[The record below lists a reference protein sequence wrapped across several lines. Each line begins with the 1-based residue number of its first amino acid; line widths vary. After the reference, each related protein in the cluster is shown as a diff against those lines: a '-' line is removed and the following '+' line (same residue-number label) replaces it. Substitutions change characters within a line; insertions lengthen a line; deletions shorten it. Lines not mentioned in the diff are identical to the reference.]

1 MCSKKH
7 IKQVKHRKEISKI
20 ILFLGQGFLDGLI
33 LLTYYGWLH
42 NAGDISQPLT
52 SLLVT
57 KAVLYAAYYIK
68 AGMENKSKGNLEIT
82 KVSNDKISDFITIL
96 TGILSGM
103 TNGNT
108 ADALNSI
115 LQAVQS
121 VMDKH
126 TVYGSTTND
135 FQNSIT
141 NNVSNDVQSDSD
153 VTADNIQPVPSD
165 HSEK

>member
-1 MCSKKH
+1 MYSKKR
-7 IKQVKHRKEISKI
+7 IKHRKEVSKI

-68 AGMENKSKGNLEIT
+68 AGIENKSKGNLEIT
-82 KVSNDKISDFITIL
+82 KVSSGKISDLITIL
-96 TGILSGM
+96 TGILSSM

-126 TVYGSTTND
+126 TVYNSTMND

-141 NNVSNDVQSDSD
+141 SDDMQSDS
-153 VTADNIQPVPSD
+153 NISAYNAQPVPSD
-165 HSEK
+165 HSKK